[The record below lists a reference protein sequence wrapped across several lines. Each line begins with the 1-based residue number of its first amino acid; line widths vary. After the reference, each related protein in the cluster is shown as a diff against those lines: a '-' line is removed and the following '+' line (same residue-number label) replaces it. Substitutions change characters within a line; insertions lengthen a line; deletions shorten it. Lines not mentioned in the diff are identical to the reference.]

1 MSCLLCAVLFSV
13 GAKIF
18 PADLNAG
25 EKSVWENTYLHRR
38 TIDNP
43 KNKSKP
49 TTTAEHSLSSLPA
62 NGMILIPSEK
72 GQGSFF

>member
-38 TIDNP
+38 TMDNP
-43 KNKSKP
+43 NNKSKA
-49 TTTAEHSLSSLPA
+49 TTAAEHFLSSPNHNDTA
-62 NGMILIPSEK
+62 KTSWGK
-72 GQGSFF
+72 GKVR